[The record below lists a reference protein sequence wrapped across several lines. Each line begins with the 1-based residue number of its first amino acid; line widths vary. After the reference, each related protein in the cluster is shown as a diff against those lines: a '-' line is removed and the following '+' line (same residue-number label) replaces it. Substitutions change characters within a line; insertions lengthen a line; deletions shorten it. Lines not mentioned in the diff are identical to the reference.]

1 MMFSEARQFLIF
13 LQEKC
18 LGSKLSSLSRG
29 GIWEGRGRVR
39 TLRKRCAQ
47 RRKKKERAFNR
58 QNRKKL
64 KKSFKP
70 FCLLIISLLKIIGS
84 LEQNTLDIIQRVCVA
99 QYSFVVH

>member
-1 MMFSEARQFLIF
+1 M
-13 LQEKC
+13 
-18 LGSKLSSLSRG
+18 G
-29 GIWEGRGRVR
+29 GPGKGEEEGRGV
-39 TLRKRCAQ
+39 LRGVKRRNAHLTD
-47 RRKKKERAFNR
+47 KR
-58 QNRKKL
+58 QL